1 MKKNHYGIIGIA
13 LDWFKSYLTNRMQL
27 TSVGRELSSETT
39 ITYGVPQ
46 GTVLGPLLFLIYI
59 NDPNEEIS
67 HSLIHHFV
75 DDTNILICNRLLKK
89 INKYIN
95 HDLSQIVQWLRS
107 NRISLNAGKTEIILF
122 RPKGKNITK
131 NLNFRISGQKINP
144 IKQTKYLGIYLD
156 EHLTWKSQINQ
167 IKSKLSR
174 SCSLV
179 AKLRYYVKT
188 DLLKTDYF
196 AIFDSI
202 LRYGIQ
208 IWGQHRSQAIKE
220 IAKIQEKTIRII
232 SFKYRTEAT
241 NPLLKKLKIM
251 KMKYIQTYNNCLFV
265 HDQINE
271 KLPNTFAEYFIT
283 ASNQH
288 RYNTRGSKYKTII
301 KTINNSTTYGLNSI
315 KQRAASDWNEV
326 MKQINTLDNGS
337 FVSRTKFAKL
347 YKENI
352 FNSYE

>member
-46 GTVLGPLLFLIYI
+46 GTALGPLLFLIYI

-131 NLNFRISGQKINP
+131 NLNFRISG
-144 IKQTKYLGIYLD
+144 
-156 EHLTWKSQINQ
+156 
-167 IKSKLSR
+167 
-174 SCSLV
+174 
-179 AKLRYYVKT
+179 
-188 DLLKTDYF
+188 
-196 AIFDSI
+196 
-202 LRYGIQ
+202 
-208 IWGQHRSQAIKE
+208 
-220 IAKIQEKTIRII
+220 
-232 SFKYRTEAT
+232 
-241 NPLLKKLKIM
+241 
-251 KMKYIQTYNNCLFV
+251 
-265 HDQINE
+265 
-271 KLPNTFAEYFIT
+271 
-283 ASNQH
+283 
-288 RYNTRGSKYKTII
+288 
-301 KTINNSTTYGLNSI
+301 
-315 KQRAASDWNEV
+315 
-326 MKQINTLDNGS
+326 
-337 FVSRTKFAKL
+337 
-347 YKENI
+347 
-352 FNSYE
+352 